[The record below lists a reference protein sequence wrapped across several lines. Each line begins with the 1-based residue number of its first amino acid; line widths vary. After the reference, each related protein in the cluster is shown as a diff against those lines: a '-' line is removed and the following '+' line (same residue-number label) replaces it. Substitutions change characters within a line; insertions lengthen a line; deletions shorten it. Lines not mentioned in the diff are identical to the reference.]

1 MPSGALH
8 TEDPTVGPGTPTPLT
23 LLTKRPRGMWNEMIL
38 RVWPHPG
45 VECGPSHV
53 LKLATGVTPVG
64 PMASLSE
71 VWK

>member
-1 MPSGALH
+1 
-8 TEDPTVGPGTPTPLT
+8 
-23 LLTKRPRGMWNEMIL
+23 MWNEMIL